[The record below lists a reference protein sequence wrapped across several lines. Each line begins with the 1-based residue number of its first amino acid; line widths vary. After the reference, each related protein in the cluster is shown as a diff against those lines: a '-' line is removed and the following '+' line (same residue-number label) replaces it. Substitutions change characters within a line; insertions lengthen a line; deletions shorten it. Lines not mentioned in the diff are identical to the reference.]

1 MKEERERGFST
12 ERWVNTLMSGAK
24 TARSGQ
30 YVSAGYAR
38 DNSLYIA
45 DVPAGSRQDSL
56 RDLNKEGYRSERPWR
71 ETPTPVFEEL
81 NKKPVHK
88 VVKRTKKPSGFV
100 DGLLWEARRDKKGVA
115 LCVLLMVLILMMG
128 AVWGQKLVEATRK
141 QRGIEQYQQQ
151 TIQFEK
157 ENEQLA
163 QQLEIAKSG
172 ERIRN
177 LAQNELGM
185 LRRERAQTEEI
196 YIQVPDEPA
205 GKAVQSEGGT
215 KMELLDFFLGLLSVF
230 HIGE

>member
-1 MKEERERGFST
+1 
-12 ERWVNTLMSGAK
+12 MSGAK
-24 TARSGQ
+24 TARSGIGH
-30 YVSAGYAR
+30 YVHAGYEGE
-38 DNSLYIA
+38 DSLYIA
-45 DVPAGSRQDSL
+45 DVPAGSKQDSL

-71 ETPTPVFEEL
+71 DTPTPVFEEL

-88 VVKRTKKPSGFV
+88 AVRRTKKPSGFV

-115 LCVLLMVLILMMG
+115 LCVLLTALILMMG
-128 AVWGQKLVEATRK
+128 AVWGQNLVNATRK
-141 QRGIEQYQQQ
+141 QQGIEQYQQQ

-163 QQLEIAKSG
+163 KQLEIAKSG

-205 GKAVQSEGGT
+205 GKAVQVDGGT
-215 KMELLDFFLGLLSVF
+215 KMEPLDFLLGLLRVF

>member
-1 MKEERERGFST
+1 M
-12 ERWVNTLMSGAK
+12 
-24 TARSGQ
+24 ARSGR
-30 YVSAGYAR
+30 YVSAGYAGEK
-38 DNSLYIA
+38 SLYIA
-45 DVPAGSRQDSL
+45 DVPAGSKQDSL

-71 ETPTPVFEEL
+71 DTPTPVFEEL

-88 VVKRTKKPSGFV
+88 VVRQTKKPSGFV
-100 DGLLWEARRDKKGVA
+100 DGLLWEARRDKKGVT
-115 LCVLLMVLILMMG
+115 LCVLLTALILMMG
-128 AVWGQKLVEATRK
+128 AVWGQNLVDATRK
-141 QRGIEQYQQQ
+141 QQGIEQYQQQ
-151 TIQFEK
+151 IVQFEK

-163 QQLEIAKSG
+163 QQLEMAKSG

-205 GKAVQSEGGT
+205 GKAVQVEGRT
-215 KMELLDFFLGLLSVF
+215 KMEPLDFLLGLLSVF

>member
-1 MKEERERGFST
+1 
-12 ERWVNTLMSGAK
+12 MSGVKA
-24 TARSGQ
+24 AHSGHF
-30 YVSAGYAR
+30 VSADYTR
-38 DNSLYIA
+38 EDSLYIA
-45 DVPAGSRQDSL
+45 DVPAGSKQESL

-71 ETPTPVFEEL
+71 DTPTPVFEEL

-88 VVKRTKKPSGFV
+88 AVRRTKKPSGFV

-115 LCVLLMVLILMMG
+115 LCVLLTALILMMG
-128 AVWGQKLVEATRK
+128 AVWGQKLVDATRK
-141 QRGIEQYQQQ
+141 QQGIEQYQQQ

-196 YIQVPDEPA
+196 YIQGPDEPA
-205 GKAVQSEGGT
+205 GKAVQVDGGT
-215 KMELLDFFLGLLSVF
+215 KMEPLDFLLGLLRVF